1 MRLRRKGS
9 LSVVLFLPCVA
20 PLANAQQP
28 MVPISLVSSTQSAV
42 VGQPMTFTA
51 TELTLFLYPGASM
64 TFVDNGT
71 IIPGSTTPVDNHGA
85 ASFTTTLAAGNHTI
99 FAVFSACCNGSNGV
113 SVVVTVASVPA
124 LSQWGLAILAMLLV
138 IIACVAQSGFWEGR
152 RANS

>member
-51 TELTLFLYPGASM
+51 TTMARLLSPRRSRQEITLFLRCSALVAMAPTASRLSSRWHLSPR
-64 TFVDNGT
+64 FRNG
-71 IIPGSTTPVDNHGA
+71 D
-85 ASFTTTLAAGNHTI
+85 
-99 FAVFSACCNGSNGV
+99 
-113 SVVVTVASVPA
+113 
-124 LSQWGLAILAMLLV
+124 
-138 IIACVAQSGFWEGR
+138 
-152 RANS
+152 